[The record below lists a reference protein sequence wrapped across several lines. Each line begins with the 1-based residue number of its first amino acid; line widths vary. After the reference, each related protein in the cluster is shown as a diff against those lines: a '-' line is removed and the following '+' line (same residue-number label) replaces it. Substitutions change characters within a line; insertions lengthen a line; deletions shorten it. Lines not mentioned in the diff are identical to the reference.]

1 MTEGE
6 ANETGASAARQDPG
20 QVRPS
25 GDAVVK
31 RLGDEVV
38 LVQLQTNQIYTL
50 NRTGAR
56 LWELLEQ
63 EHDLERA
70 QEQLLSEFDVDEEQ
84 LRGEVRTIVD
94 ELVTKGLLERDAS
107 S

>member
-1 MTEGE
+1 MTDDA
-6 ANETGASAARQDPG
+6 ANETGASGAGQQPD

-25 GDAVVK
+25 ADAVVK

-38 LVQLQTNQIYTL
+38 LVDLKTNEIYTL

-63 EHDLERA
+63 EDDLERA
-70 QEQLLSEFDVDEEQ
+70 QELMLEEFEISEQQLQ
-84 LRGEVRTIVD
+84 GEVRAIVD
-94 ELVTKGLLERDAS
+94 ELVTKGLLEQGAS
-107 S
+107 G

>member
-1 MTEGE
+1 MGDDQVAESGGT
-6 ANETGASAARQDPG
+6 DPQQESG
-20 QVRPS
+20 QFRPS
-25 GDAVVK
+25 QNAVVK

-38 LVQLQTNQIYTL
+38 LVQLQTNDIYTL

-63 EHDLERA
+63 DHDLERA
-70 QEQLLSEFDVDEEQ
+70 QGQLLAEFDVEEGQ

-94 ELVTKGLLERDAS
+94 ELMTKGLLERDAGS
-107 S
+107 